1 MPRISAATVVE
12 HRRQVNE
19 KLMDAASSLLAKQT
33 VSDIEAPLK
42 VGEIAKEAGIARSSF
57 YRYYN
62 TVDDLVAALVLR
74 DFPEWKVTVATS
86 VKKAKDPVSAV
97 RAFVRANISMAS
109 DSKHAWRT
117 AVFSYHFHQDAQ
129 REIGAIHAELHDI
142 LVVAITEL
150 DSLAESH
157 GYLVARTIQNIVNS
171 AVTAVETLSLNDEQ
185 LDTYIAWHEEAVE
198 AILVSASTRA
208 TNPPPR
214 DASTQPLPDP
224 REAGQ

>member
-19 KLMDAASSLLAKQT
+19 KLMDAASSLLARQT

-74 DFPEWKVTVATS
+74 DFPEWKASVATS
-86 VKKAKDPVSAV
+86 VKEAKDPVSAV
-97 RAFVRANISMAS
+97 RAFVRANICMAS

-117 AVFSYHFHQDAQ
+117 VVFSYHFHQDAQ

-150 DSLAESH
+150 DSLAESQ

-208 TNPPPR
+208 TNPPQR
-214 DASTQPLPDP
+214 DASTQPLLAP

>member
-12 HRRQVNE
+12 HRRQINE
-19 KLMDAASSLLAKQT
+19 KLMDAASNLLTKQS

-42 VGEIAKEAGIARSSF
+42 VGEVAKEAGIARSSF

-74 DFPEWKVTVATS
+74 DFPEWKETVAAS
-86 VKKAKDPVSAV
+86 VNEAKDPVSAA
-97 RAFVRANISMAS
+97 RAFVRANISMAA

-129 REIGAIHAELHDI
+129 REIGALHADLHDI
-142 LVVAITEL
+142 LVVAITKL
-150 DSLAESH
+150 DSLPESR

-171 AVTAVETLSLNDEQ
+171 AVTAVESLSLNDEQ

-198 AILVSASTRA
+198 AILASASTRA
-208 TNPPPR
+208 TSHPQR
-214 DASTQPLPDP
+214 DASTQPLPAP

>member
-33 VSDIEAPLK
+33 LSDIEAPLK

-74 DFPEWKVTVATS
+74 DFPEWKATVGTS
-86 VKKAKDPVSAV
+86 VKEAKDPISAA

-129 REIGAIHAELHDI
+129 REIGAIHSDCMTFSSWQSLSSTASPNLR
-142 LVVAITEL
+142 AI
-150 DSLAESH
+150 SSH
-157 GYLVARTIQNIVNS
+157 AQS
-171 AVTAVETLSLNDEQ
+171 KTLS
-185 LDTYIAWHEEAVE
+185 T
-198 AILVSASTRA
+198 
-208 TNPPPR
+208 PP
-214 DASTQPLPDP
+214 SLP
-224 REAGQ
+224 

>member
-19 KLMDAASSLLAKQT
+19 KLMDAASSLLAQQA

-74 DFPEWKVTVATS
+74 DFPQWKTAVATS
-86 VKKAKDPVSAV
+86 VKAAPDPISAA

-150 DSLAESH
+150 DSLAESQ
-157 GYLVARTIQNIVNS
+157 GFLVARTIQNIVNS
-171 AVTAVETLSLNDEQ
+171 AVTAVEALSLNDEQ
-185 LDTYIAWHEEAVE
+185 LETYIAWHEEAVE
-198 AILVSASTRA
+198 AILVSATAQA
-208 TNPPPR
+208 TNPPQR
-214 DASTQPLPDP
+214 DASTQPSRAP
-224 REAGQ
+224 RATGQ

>member
-19 KLMDAASSLLAKQT
+19 KLMDAASSLLARQT

-74 DFPEWKVTVATS
+74 DFPEWKASVATS
-86 VKKAKDPVSAV
+86 VKEAKDPVSAV

-109 DSKHAWRT
+109 DSKYAWRT

-150 DSLAESH
+150 DSLAESQ

-208 TNPPPR
+208 TNPPQR
-214 DASTQPLPDP
+214 VASTQPLLAP

>member
-33 VSDIEAPLK
+33 LSDIEAPLK

-74 DFPEWKVTVATS
+74 DSPEWKATVGTS
-86 VKKAKDPVSAV
+86 VKEAKDPISAA

-109 DSKHAWRT
+109 GSKHAWRT

-129 REIGAIHAELHDI
+129 REIGAIHSELHDI
-142 LVVAITEL
+142 LVVAITKL
-150 DSLAESH
+150 DSLAESQ
-157 GYLVARTIQNIVNS
+157 GYLVACTIQNIVNS
-171 AVTAVETLSLNDEQ
+171 AVTAVEALSLNDEQ

-198 AILVSASTRA
+198 AILVSATARA
-208 TNPPPR
+208 TNPPQR
-214 DASTQPLPDP
+214 DASTQLSPDP
-224 REAGQ
+224 HEAEQ

>member
-19 KLMDAASSLLAKQT
+19 KLMDAASRLLTKQA

-62 TVDDLVAALVLR
+62 TVDDLVAALILR
-74 DFPEWKVTVATS
+74 DFPDWKAAVSTS
-86 VKKAKDPVSAV
+86 VNQAQDPISAV
-97 RAFVRANISMAS
+97 RAFVRSNISLAS
-109 DSKHAWRT
+109 DTKHAWRA

-142 LVVAITEL
+142 LVVAITNL
-150 DSLAESH
+150 DSLAESQ

-171 AVTAVETLSLNDEQ
+171 AVTAVEALSLDDDQ
-185 LDTYIAWHEEAVE
+185 LDTYIAWHEAAVE
-198 AILVSASTRA
+198 AILVSASDRV
-208 TNPPPR
+208 TNPPQH
-214 DASTQPLPDP
+214 DASAQQRHAPH
-224 REAGQ
+224 EAAQ